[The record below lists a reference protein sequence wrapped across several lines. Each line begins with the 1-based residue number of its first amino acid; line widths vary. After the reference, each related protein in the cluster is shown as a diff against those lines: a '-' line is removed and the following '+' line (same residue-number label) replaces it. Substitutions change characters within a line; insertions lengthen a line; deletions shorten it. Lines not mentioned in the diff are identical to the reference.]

1 MAEKPHLPP
10 AEAETIVVTLPA
22 EIDMA
27 NVDRVGADLV
37 AAFGPGVGVVVADMS
52 GTRFCDTSGI
62 HALVMAYKR
71 AQASHTGFRVV
82 AGPGEVRRVL
92 EILRLD
98 TVLAVYPRLD
108 VALLASDRKPA

>member
-1 MAEKPHLPP
+1 MVPLPG
-10 AEAETIVVTLPA
+10 

-27 NVDRVGADLV
+27 NADRVGEDLL
-37 AAFGPGVGVVVADMS
+37 AAFGPGVGIVIADMS

-62 HALVMAYKR
+62 HALVIAHQR
-71 AQASHTGFRVV
+71 AKASNSEFRVV

-98 TVLAVYPRLD
+98 TVLAIYPRLD
-108 VALLASDRKPA
+108 VALVAGNRNDG

>member
-1 MAEKPHLPP
+1 MADEPRVPP

-27 NVDRVGADLV
+27 NADRVGADLE
-37 AAFGPGVGVVVADMS
+37 AAFGSGVCVVVADMS

-71 AQASHTGFRVV
+71 GQASHTGFRCGGRAWRGPPRPGDTAPGHG
-82 AGPGEVRRVL
+82 AGDL
-92 EILRLD
+92 
-98 TVLAVYPRLD
+98 
-108 VALLASDRKPA
+108 PAAGCSPAGQSPQPA

>member
-1 MAEKPHLPP
+1 MASTPGAPD
-10 AEAETIVVTLPA
+10 AGATIMVTLPG

-27 NVDRVGADLV
+27 NAGRVGADLE
-37 AAFGPGVGVVVADMS
+37 AAFRPGVGVVIADMS

-71 AQASHTGFRVV
+71 AQASDTGFRVV

-98 TVLAVYPRLD
+98 TVLAIYPRPD